1 MAEGAASAGEAES
14 STGPG
19 AASSAD
25 TSDTG
30 SDGPTATTTAPAAH
44 AYYAPMLGNDNS
56 LILHNGKESKDRKG
70 DIRFGCENAGC
81 ELKSDTSV
89 MVENVLGP
97 GATYETCRRLTS
109 DPEAS
114 RELLL
119 ADKAAGSEIC
129 VKHRNGDIALLVIQV
144 KSTAMRE
151 DGFLTFDMTVWPAA
165 G

>member
-1 MAEGAASAGEAES
+1 
-14 STGPG
+14 
-19 AASSAD
+19 
-25 TSDTG
+25 
-30 SDGPTATTTAPAAH
+30 
-44 AYYAPMLGNDNS
+44 
-56 LILHNGKESKDRKG
+56 
-70 DIRFGCENAGC
+70 
-81 ELKSDTSV
+81 